1 MKSFSLAGLTA
12 ICLTLLL
19 AACLPGSIES
29 EQQNNMS
36 KIEIGNRI
44 PTFTLKDQ
52 HGKSFSIED
61 AIGNPLVI
69 YFYPKDDTPGCT
81 KEACSFRDQFEV
93 FQEANAR
100 VIGISSDSPE
110 SHKAFA
116 QKHRLPFTLLSD
128 EDKSVR
134 KAFGVPGNLF
144 GLIPGRVTYIVDSEG
159 IVRHIFN
166 SQSQSEKHVKESL
179 KVLQELQEV

>member
-1 MKSFSLAGLTA
+1 MKSFSLTRVFT
-12 ICLTLLL
+12 ICLILIL
-19 AACLPGSIES
+19 AACYPSYTEGEENSA
-29 EQQNNMS
+29 MK
-36 KIEIGNRI
+36 KIEVGDRI
-44 PTFTLKDQ
+44 PSFTLLDQ
-52 HGKSFSIED
+52 DGESF
-61 AIGNPLVI
+61 AIDDVIGAPLVI

-110 SHKAFA
+110 THREFA
-116 QKHRLPFTLLSD
+116 DKHRLPFTLLSD

-144 GLIPGRVTYIVDSEG
+144 GLIPGRVTYIVDGKG
-159 IVRHIFN
+159 IVRHLFN
-166 SQSQSEKHVKESL
+166 SQSQTEKHVSESL
-179 KVLQELQEV
+179 NVLKTL